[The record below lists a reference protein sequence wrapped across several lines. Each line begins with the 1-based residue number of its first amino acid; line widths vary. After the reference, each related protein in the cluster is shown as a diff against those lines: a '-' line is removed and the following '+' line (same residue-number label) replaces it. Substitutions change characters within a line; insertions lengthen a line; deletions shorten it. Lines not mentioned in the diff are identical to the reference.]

1 MAFLHLKKINVMGSF
16 LAFRQQFGL
25 LKYRTRQAEKREK
38 RNKLDDLV
46 CRQYQLTCYI
56 YFAPYNLTQLS
67 QLSTHYIFKTSFL
80 F

>member
-1 MAFLHLKKINVMGSF
+1 MGSF

-25 LKYRTRQAEKREK
+25 LKYRTRQKKEKKET
-38 RNKLDDLV
+38 NSVSNGDDLV